1 MTAFAQNSERMQVTR
16 TLDVNMIKSAP
27 SMKAAAD
34 FPIIAELPAGKS
46 KLYKRTGG
54 KGIEYNSQTGQID
67 LVDQE
72 GYVNIIYGENNTVYL
87 KDILSTFG
95 TLAWVK
101 GTING
106 NTITVSTGQNLFYS
120 EEYNAALQIN
130 VLVNNGN
137 TFNLSN
143 DKEFTFSLLMAI
155 KSR

>member
-1 MTAFAQNSERMQVTR
+1 
-16 TLDVNMIKSAP
+16 MIKSAP

-34 FPIIAELPAGKS
+34 FPIIAELPAGES

-130 VLVNNGN
+130 VLV
-137 TFNLSN
+137 TCILSLFCAN
-143 DKEFTFSLLMAI
+143 AVIAYAAI
-155 KSR
+155 AARRVIFFMSN